1 MRTTRDRI
9 RHAILFELI
18 ALIIVTPL
26 GGLIFGVEIGHFG
39 VITVISATIAMIWNY
54 IFNLGFDHGMLR
66 VIGHTRKTLPVRI
79 GHALLFEIGLL
90 CLLVPF
96 IAWYLGAPLLQ
107 ALIMDVALSGFY
119 VVYAIAFN
127 WAYDTIYPIPALTA
141 PD

>member
-18 ALIIVTPL
+18 ALIIATPL
-26 GGLIFGVEIGHFG
+26 GGLIFGVEISLFG

-66 VIGHTRKTLPVRI
+66 VFGDIRKTLAVRI
-79 GHALLFEIGLL
+79 VHALLFEVGLL

-96 IAWYLGAPLLQ
+96 IAWYLAATLWQ
-107 ALIMDVALSGFY
+107 ALMMDLALAGFY
-119 VVYAIAFN
+119 VTYAMVFN
-127 WAYDTIYPIPALTA
+127 WAYDAVFPVPLRDA

>member
-18 ALIIVTPL
+18 ALIIATPL
-26 GGLIFGVEIGHFG
+26 GGLIFGVEISLFG

-54 IFNLGFDHGMLR
+54 IFNLSFDHGMLR
-66 VIGHTRKTLPVRI
+66 VFGDLRKTLAVRI
-79 GHALLFEIGLL
+79 VHALLFEVGLL

-96 IAWYLGAPLLQ
+96 IAWYLAATLWQ
-107 ALIMDVALSGFY
+107 ALMMDLALAGFY
-119 VVYAIAFN
+119 VTYAMVFN
-127 WAYDTIYPIPALTA
+127 WAYDAVFPVPLRDA